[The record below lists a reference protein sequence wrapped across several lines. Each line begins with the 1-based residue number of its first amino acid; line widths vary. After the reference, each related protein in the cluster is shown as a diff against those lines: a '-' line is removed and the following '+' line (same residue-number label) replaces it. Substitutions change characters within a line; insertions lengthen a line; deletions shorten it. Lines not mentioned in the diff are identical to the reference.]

1 MSHRQRIVCGR
12 QMKQAFRVLFFV
24 IIYESNYF
32 AEGSGMEKEVFR
44 VRDRQLKIWVTDY
57 EYQIIQE
64 RMKASRA
71 GTLREFLVEAATNGV
86 LVNVDYSDIKT
97 LAYEIN
103 RIGNNINQIAH
114 RINSEGIIY
123 RRQIEDVQADVDLIW
138 KLLRA
143 KFYQIP

>member
-1 MSHRQRIVCGR
+1 
-12 QMKQAFRVLFFV
+12 MKRGLPCIIFGK
-24 IIYESNYF
+24 IYEDSYF
-32 AEGSGMEKEVFR
+32 AEGNGMGKEAFR

-57 EYQIIQE
+57 EYQLIQE
-64 RMKASRA
+64 RMKKSGSAS
-71 GTLREFLVEAATNGV
+71 LREFLVEAATNGF
-86 LVNVDYSDIKT
+86 LINVDYSDIKN

-123 RRQIEDVQADVDLIW
+123 KRQIEDVQADVDMIW

-143 KFYQIP
+143 KFYQVP